1 MRGQKKKTRA
11 RKMENN
17 AIQNKDS
24 NSLHPIHWNWRV
36 QATVRT
42 CHLSQKRQAGQ
53 EQAIEHLI
61 AERYEA

>member
-1 MRGQKKKTRA
+1 MRAQNG
-11 RKMENN
+11 NN
-17 AIQNKDS
+17 AWLNIQNMDS

-42 CHLSQKRQAGQ
+42 CHLSQTRQACQ
-53 EQAIEHLI
+53 EQAIEYLI